1 MASSAAPT
9 QSASPAVANS
19 SVDGLDEPEDA
30 VAGGTARLRIT
41 LRLADIIQMNLVI
54 GRSRFGQVKLAKSR
68 QTGQVYALKALQ
80 KSSILE
86 LFELNHCKNERPVL
100 QIMKHPYV
108 VNLVSS
114 FQDVRVIYFLMDYY
128 PGGTLMRLLSLGKL
142 SVSHARQI
150 TAQLIIVLEFMHN
163 VGIVH
168 RDLQPSNIIFD
179 EQGFIRVCDFNSSVV
194 LSLQKDGRAYS
205 TVGCPFYM
213 SPEVIK
219 NRGHGF
225 AADWWSLGCIV
236 FEMLT
241 GYPPF
246 YDVNRLGCY
255 QKILLGHVDFPPS
268 MHPIAKDFVVSC
280 LRSDEKERFN
290 TGKTD
295 VFGGNIIRS
304 HPWFQDIDWDSVES
318 KSFVPEWQP
327 VKTLSGNMDLRYSS
341 DVEAAPFADEYVT
354 TGAAV
359 TGSKKDSFIDF

>member
-1 MASSAAPT
+1 
-9 QSASPAVANS
+9 
-19 SVDGLDEPEDA
+19 
-30 VAGGTARLRIT
+30 
-41 LRLADIIQMNLVI
+41 
-54 GRSRFGQVKLAKSR
+54 
-68 QTGQVYALKALQ
+68 
-80 KSSILE
+80 
-86 LFELNHCKNERPVL
+86 
-100 QIMKHPYV
+100 
-108 VNLVSS
+108 
-114 FQDVRVIYFLMDYY
+114 
-128 PGGTLMRLLSLGKL
+128 
-142 SVSHARQI
+142 
-150 TAQLIIVLEFMHN
+150 MHN

-255 QKILLGHVDFPPS
+255 QKVLALAPNPSRVTSFFYVRFCWDMWIFLRLCILSQKILLCPACAATKRSASTRGRRTSSAATSYARTRGSRILTGILLNQSLLFRS
-268 MHPIAKDFVVSC
+268 GSQ
-280 LRSDEKERFN
+280 LRRFLA
-290 TGKTD
+290 TWICGTEFKHEI
-295 VFGGNIIRS
+295 GLRARS
-304 HPWFQDIDWDSVES
+304 HTDCF
-318 KSFVPEWQP
+318 
-327 VKTLSGNMDLRYSS
+327 RYSS